1 MSMNRRLGHD
11 AAFEMAK
18 AMLNVVK
25 NCIREDEHRDAFS
38 EFYAICKVG
47 IESYEMQRERMMQ
60 RLHPSKN

>member
-1 MSMNRRLGHD
+1 
-11 AAFEMAK
+11 MAT

-38 EFYAICKVG
+38 EFYAICKAG
-47 IESYEMQRERMMQ
+47 IESYEVQRERMME